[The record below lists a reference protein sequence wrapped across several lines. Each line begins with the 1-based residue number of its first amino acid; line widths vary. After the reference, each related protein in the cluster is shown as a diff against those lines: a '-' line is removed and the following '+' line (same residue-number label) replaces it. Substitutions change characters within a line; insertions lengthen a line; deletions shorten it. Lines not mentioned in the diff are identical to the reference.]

1 MADAPTQTSSVSW
14 DTAAYNA
21 LAYYSL
27 RPQLLFDQVADVR
40 PTHQTHPGV
49 SVTFTIAADLAAKTS
64 TLSETADI
72 EVVAMSD
79 STVIVTL
86 AEYGNAVLT
95 TAKLRLTSY
104 VEVDPIV
111 ANVVGYNAGISIDQ
125 VVANVLDGGSQV
137 SWGTGGASTPTS
149 TTTVAAEDVIAGADI
164 AYTTAKLRGANV
176 MTYGPG
182 YVGFIHPDV
191 AYDLRAATGSLSWR
205 DPHVYASDSSAVFQA
220 EIGMFEGVRF
230 IETPRAP
237 IAVNASNGSGSAG
250 NVDVYS
256 TFILGRQALAKAYAA
271 REGYGPNPQ
280 VVLGPVVDRLR
291 RFVPVGWKHFVGY
304 ALFRTES
311 LHIIETSSSIGNNA
325 S

>member
-1 MADAPTQTSSVSW
+1 MADAPTQLSSVSW

-40 PTHQTHPGV
+40 PTHQTHTGV
-49 SVTFTIAADLAAKTS
+49 SVTFTIAADLAAATS
-64 TLSETADI
+64 ALSETADL

-79 STVIVTL
+79 STVTVTL
-86 AEYGNAVLT
+86 VEYGNAVLT

-111 ANVVGYNAGISIDQ
+111 ANVVGYNAGISVDTI
-125 VVANVLDGGSQV
+125 VSNVLDGGTNVRYGSAG
-137 SWGTGGASTPTS
+137 SSDPTS
-149 TTTVAAEDVIAGADI
+149 QTTIATEDTIAAADVA
-164 AYTTAKLRGANV
+164 YCTAKLRGNNAP
-176 MTYGPG
+176 TFGSG

-191 AYDLRAATGSLSWR
+191 AYDFRAATGSLSWR
-205 DPHVYASDSSAVFQA
+205 DPHVYSDPSAIYQG
-220 EIGMFEGVRF
+220 EIGMIEGVRF

-237 IAVNASNGSGSAG
+237 LAVNASNGSGSTG
-250 NVDVYS
+250 NIDVYS
-256 TFILGRQALAKAYAA
+256 TLVMGRQALAKAFAA
-271 REGYGPNPQ
+271 REGYGPMPQ

-291 RFVPVGWKHFVGY
+291 RFVPVGWRHFVGY
-304 ALFRTES
+304 AIFREACLYRIDS
-311 LHIIETSSSIGNNA
+311 ASSIGTN